1 MTVSALRWFKTAL
14 VLQALLIAYGL
25 TIQTVDL
32 FPWNDVVSG
41 PASDDLRLSIA
52 INVLPLLALMA
63 IFALGVPVLGM
74 VSVAGFAVYLA
85 VQLWFWWKPYAWG
98 ANAEEQAAYAESF
111 SRTMKVLPTYGTHLP
126 PDAQHIALH
135 VLILLALIVSAIA
148 AARMRHL

>member
-1 MTVSALRWFKTAL
+1 MTLSALRWFKAAL
-14 VLQALLIAYGL
+14 VLQVLLVGYWL
-25 TIQTVDL
+25 MIQTVDL

-52 INVLPLLALMA
+52 IKMLPLLALMA
-63 IFALGVPVLGM
+63 VFALGVPVLGV
-74 VSVAGFAVYLA
+74 VSVAGFALYLA

-98 ANAEEQAAYAESF
+98 ANGEEQAAYAEGF

-126 PDAQHIALH
+126 PDTQHIVLH
-135 VLILLALIVSAIA
+135 VLILLTLIVSAIA